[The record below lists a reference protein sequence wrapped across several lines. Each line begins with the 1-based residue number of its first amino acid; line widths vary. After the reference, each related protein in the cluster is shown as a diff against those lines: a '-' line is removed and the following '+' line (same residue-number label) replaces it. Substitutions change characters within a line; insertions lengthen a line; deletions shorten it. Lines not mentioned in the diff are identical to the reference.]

1 VTIMFVDKVKIKI
14 KGGDGG
20 NGCVS
25 FFRAKYVA
33 NGGPDGGDGG
43 RGGNVVFE
51 AATGLTTLLDFRY
64 TRTFKAER
72 GEDGGKRNCA
82 GKAGSDIVIKVPVG
96 TIIREAVSG
105 KIMADISE
113 ADKPRILIKGG
124 RGGRGN
130 QHFATPVRQA
140 PRYAEQGKLS
150 REYDVVLELKLIAD
164 AGIIGFPNVG
174 KSTFLSMVT
183 NANPKIANY
192 HFTTLAPNLG
202 VVRDKYG
209 EDFILADIPGLVEGA
224 SEGIG
229 LGFEFLRHIERTKAL
244 IHVVDAAAVE
254 GNDPLVEI
262 EKINGELESYN
273 PALLERPQVIVCNK
287 MDIPEAQEN
296 YEKIKAIYEPKGV
309 QVFPV
314 SAASNQGLDAV
325 IAAIGTILKNYPEHI
340 VFDEEYDPFEEVK
353 VDAEPFTVTRLSD
366 TYFVVEGVGVEKM
379 VGYTAI
385 ETEKGFAFFQKYLR
399 DRGIIEELEKQ
410 GVEEGNTVRIYDLE
424 FDYCK

>member
-1 VTIMFVDKVKIKI
+1 MFVDKVKITI

-20 NGCVS
+20 HGCVS
-25 FFRAKYVA
+25 FFRAKYVV

-43 RGGNVVFE
+43 RGGSVIFE
-51 AATGLTTLLDFRY
+51 GDGGMTTLLDFRY
-64 TRTFKAER
+64 TRVFKAER
-72 GEDGGKRNCA
+72 GEDGSKRNCSGHSGA
-82 GKAGSDIVIKVPVG
+82 DIVVRVPVG
-96 TIIREAVSG
+96 TVIREAESG
-105 KIMADISE
+105 KVMADIAE
-113 ADKPRILIKGG
+113 IGQQRVLIKGG

-140 PRYAEQGKLS
+140 PRYAEQGRQSKT
-150 REYDVVLELKLIAD
+150 YDVILELKLIAD

-174 KSTFLSMVT
+174 KSTLLSMVT

-209 EDFILADIPGLVEGA
+209 ANFVLADIPGLVEGA

-254 GNDPLVEI
+254 GGDPMEAI

-273 PALLERPQVIVCNK
+273 PALLQRPQIIVCNK

-296 YEKIKAIYEPKGV
+296 YEKIKALYEPKGMK
-309 QVFPV
+309 VFPA
-314 SAASNQGLDAV
+314 SAASNQGLDDVMKAV
-325 IAAIGTILKNYPEHI
+325 ADILKNYPEDI
-340 VFDEEYDPFEEVK
+340 IFAEEYDPFTEVK
-353 VDAEPFTVTRLSD
+353 VDAEPFTIQKLSD
-366 TYFVVEGVGVEKM
+366 TYYLVEGVGVEKM
-379 VGYTAI
+379 VGYTSL

-399 DRGIIEELEKQ
+399 DRGIIAALEEKGIQ
-410 GVEEGNTVRIYDLE
+410 EGDTVRIYDLE
-424 FDYCK
+424 FEFYK

>member
-1 VTIMFVDKVKIKI
+1 MFVDKVKIKI

-20 NGCVS
+20 NGSVS
-25 FFRAKYVA
+25 FYRAKYIT

-43 RGGNVVFE
+43 RGGAVVFE
-51 AATGLTTLLDFRY
+51 ADGGMATLLDFRY

-72 GEDGGKRNCA
+72 GEDGSKRNCA
-82 GKAGSDIVIKVPVG
+82 GKSGEDIVIKVPVG
-96 TIIREAVSG
+96 TVIREAESG
-105 KIMADISE
+105 KIMADIAE
-113 ADKPRILIKGG
+113 LGQQRVLIKGG

-140 PRYAEQGKLS
+140 PRYAEQGKPS
-150 REYDVVLELKLIAD
+150 REYDVILELKLIAD

-174 KSTFLSMVT
+174 KSTLLSMVT

-209 EDFILADIPGLVEGA
+209 SDFVLADIPGLVEGA
-224 SEGIG
+224 SEGVG
-229 LGFEFLRHIERTKAL
+229 LGFEFLRHVERTKAL

-254 GNDPLVEI
+254 GGDPLEAI
-262 EKINGELESYN
+262 EKINGELASYN

-296 YEKIKAIYEPKGV
+296 FEKIKALYEPKGMK
-309 QVFPV
+309 VFPV
-314 SAASNQGLDAV
+314 SAASNQGLDDVMAAV
-325 IAAIGTILKNYPEHI
+325 ADILKNYPEDI
-340 VFDEEYDPFEEVK
+340 VFEDEYDPFEEIR
-353 VDAEPFTVTRLSD
+353 VDAEPFTIKKMSE
-366 TYFVVEGVGVEKM
+366 TYYLVEGVGVEKM
-379 VGYTAI
+379 VGYTTL

-399 DRGIIEELEKQ
+399 DRGIIAALEEN
-410 GVEEGNTVRIYDLE
+410 GINEGDTVQIYDLE
-424 FDYCK
+424 FEFYK